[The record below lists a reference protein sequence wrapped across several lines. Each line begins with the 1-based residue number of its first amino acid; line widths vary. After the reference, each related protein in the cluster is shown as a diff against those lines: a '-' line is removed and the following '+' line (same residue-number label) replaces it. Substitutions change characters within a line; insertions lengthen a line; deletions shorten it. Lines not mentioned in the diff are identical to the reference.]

1 MPQDNTAADKT
12 PAPTIVLNGKTLPAS
27 EGFRPTITFQSAS
40 GSVGGVRE
48 AIQAC
53 HELSRLVQKI
63 SAAENGPNY
72 TGITRSVATQQPE

>member
-1 MPQDNTAADKT
+1 MTQDNT
-12 PAPTIVLNGKTLPAS
+12 PAPTIVLNGETLPAS

-48 AIQAC
+48 AVRTC

-63 SAAENGPNY
+63 SATENGPNY